1 MHNSK
6 FIIQNSKFKIQNLI
20 ILADDITGAAEVAG
34 AAAARG
40 YRVRLVCG
48 GDNASLPEEE
58 PEANIITVI
67 ATDMR
72 SMTADEAITE
82 TRRIAA
88 LLRPVGESAVGE
100 SAIPSQTSP
109 SLWEGRGRV
118 VREGLIIKTD
128 SALRGHVVP
137 ILTTLMHTLGY
148 QRAVY
153 LPANPSKG
161 RIIRNGIY
169 YVEGTPIHETAF
181 SYDPEFPAHTSCL
194 KERFPEAQD
203 SGIIMPDAE
212 SREDIIRVIEHY
224 TSTSTLFAGAAD
236 LIDALLTPHPN
247 PLPRRGSS
255 GEADSSPFTLH
266 SSLFTSPRGGSG
278 WGCLFLC
285 GSTQSKPPHIG
296 IPITEM
302 PQSVYNGS
310 TELEEWKREAGD
322 LYQKEG
328 SLIITLPPV
337 NVPVS
342 VPVSIP
348 VGESAIPSQTPSS
361 LAHHL
366 REMTA
371 ALIHHLVA
379 IRMPH
384 YLILEGGAS
393 AFAALRH
400 LGWNKLEVISQ
411 LAPGVNLSKAPN
423 GTFVI
428 MKPGSYPWGQAL
440 SVEH

>member
-1 MHNSK
+1 MVN
-6 FIIQNSKFKIQNLI
+6 ILI
-20 ILADDITGAAEVAG
+20 IADDITGAAEVAG

-40 YRVRLVCG
+40 HHVRLVCG
-48 GDNASLPEEE
+48 ADSASLSLETTDHGHS
-58 PEANIITVI
+58 IITVI

-72 SMTADEAITE
+72 SMTADEAIAE

-88 LLRPVGESAVGE
+88 LLDHVGER
-100 SAIPSQTSP
+100 I
-109 SLWEGRGRV
+109 
-118 VREGLIIKTD
+118 IIKTD

-137 ILTTLMHTLGY
+137 ILTTLMHSLDY

-161 RIIRNGIY
+161 RIIRDGTY
-169 YVEGTPIHETAF
+169 YVEGTPIHQTAF
-181 SYDPEFPAHTSCL
+181 SYDPEFPAHTSCM

-212 SREDIIRVIEHY
+212 SREDIIRVIENY
-224 TSTSTLFAGAAD
+224 DNPQTLFAGAAD
-236 LIDALLTPHPN
+236 LIDALLTPQFSKLN
-247 PLPRRGSS
+247 AQSSKLNAQSSKLNAQSSKPLTPTLSKGES
-255 GEADSSPFTLH
+255 G
-266 SSLFTSPRGGSG
+266 R
-278 WGCLFLC
+278 GCLLLC

-302 PQSVYNGS
+302 PLSVYNGS
-310 TELEEWKREAGD
+310 TDLEEWKREAGD

-328 SLIITLPPV
+328 SLIIT
-337 NVPVS
+337 
-342 VPVSIP
+342 
-348 VGESAIPSQTPSS
+348 IPSPLNFQSLMLKAQSPSPSPQPS

-379 IRMPH
+379 IRMPQQ
-384 YLILEGGAS
+384 LILEGGAS

-400 LGWNKLEVISQ
+400 LGWSKLEVISL
-411 LAPGVNLSKAPN
+411 LAPGVVLTKAPN

-428 MKPGSYPWGQAL
+428 MKPGSYPWGEAL
-440 SVEH
+440 SVKL

>member
-1 MHNSK
+1 MFNV
-6 FIIQNSKFKIQNLI
+6 LI
-20 ILADDITGAAEVAG
+20 IADDITGAAEVAG

-40 YRVRLVCG
+40 HHVRLVCG
-48 GDNASLPEEE
+48 ADSASLSLETPDHGHS
-58 PEANIITVI
+58 IITVI

-72 SMTADEAITE
+72 SMTADEAIAE

-88 LLRPVGESAVGE
+88 LLDHLGER
-100 SAIPSQTSP
+100 I
-109 SLWEGRGRV
+109 
-118 VREGLIIKTD
+118 IIKTD

-137 ILTTLMHTLGY
+137 ILTTLMHSLDY

-161 RIIRNGIY
+161 RIIRDGTY
-169 YVEGTPIHETAF
+169 YVEGTPIHQTAF
-181 SYDPEFPAHTSCL
+181 SYDPEFPAHTSCM

-212 SREDIIRVIEHY
+212 SREDIIRVIENY
-224 TSTSTLFAGAAD
+224 DNPQTLFAGAAD
-236 LIDALLTPHPN
+236 LIDALLTPQFSKLN
-247 PLPRRGSS
+247 AQSSKLNAQSSKPLTPALSQ
-255 GEADSSPFTLH
+255 GEGAPARPILH
-266 SSLFTSPRGGSG
+266 SSLFTLHSS
-278 WGCLFLC
+278 LFLC

-302 PQSVYNGS
+302 PLSVYNGS
-310 TELEEWKREAGD
+310 TDLEEWKREAGD

-337 NVPVS
+337 NVPVNVPVS

-348 VGESAIPSQTPSS
+348 VGESAIQSQTPSS

-379 IRMPH
+379 IRMPQQ
-384 YLILEGGAS
+384 LILEGGAS

-400 LGWNKLEVISQ
+400 LGWSKLEVISL
-411 LAPGVNLSKAPN
+411 LAPGVVLTKAPN

-428 MKPGSYPWGQAL
+428 MKPGSYPWGEAL
-440 SVEH
+440 SVKR

>member
-1 MHNSK
+1 MFN
-6 FIIQNSKFKIQNLI
+6 ILI
-20 ILADDITGAAEVAG
+20 IADDITGAAEVAG

-40 YRVRLVCG
+40 HHVRLICG
-48 GDNASLPEEE
+48 ADSASLSLETTDHGHS
-58 PEANIITVI
+58 IITVI

-72 SMTADEAITE
+72 SMTADEAIAE

-88 LLRPVGESAVGE
+88 LLDHLGER
-100 SAIPSQTSP
+100 I
-109 SLWEGRGRV
+109 
-118 VREGLIIKTD
+118 IIKTD

-137 ILTTLMHTLGY
+137 ILTTLMHSLDY

-161 RIIRNGIY
+161 RIIRDGTY
-169 YVEGTPIHETAF
+169 YVEGTPIHQTAF
-181 SYDPEFPAHTSCL
+181 SYDPEFPAHTSCM

-212 SREDIIRVIEHY
+212 SREDIIRVIENY
-224 TSTSTLFAGAAD
+224 DNPQTLFAGAAD
-236 LIDALLTPHPN
+236 LIDALLTPQFSKLN
-247 PLPRRGSS
+247 AQSSKLNAQSSKPLTPALSQ
-255 GEADSSPFTLH
+255 GEGAPARPILH
-266 SSLFTSPRGGSG
+266 SSLFTLHSS
-278 WGCLFLC
+278 LFLC

-302 PQSVYNGS
+302 PLSVYNGS
-310 TELEEWKREAGD
+310 TDLEEWKREAGD

-328 SLIITLPPV
+328 SLIIT
-337 NVPVS
+337 
-342 VPVSIP
+342 
-348 VGESAIPSQTPSS
+348 IPSPLNSQSLMLKAQSPSPQPS

-379 IRMPH
+379 IRMPQQ
-384 YLILEGGAS
+384 LILEGGAS

-400 LGWNKLEVISQ
+400 LGWSKLEVISQ
-411 LAPGVNLSKAPN
+411 LAPGVVLTKAPN

-428 MKPGSYPWGQAL
+428 MKPGSYPWGEAL
-440 SVEH
+440 SFKL

>member
-1 MHNSK
+1 M
-6 FIIQNSKFKIQNLI
+6 I

-34 AAAARG
+34 AASARG
-40 YRVRLVCG
+40 HRVRLVCG
-48 GDNASLPEEE
+48 GGNASLPKEA

-72 SMTADEAITE
+72 SMTADEAIAE

-88 LLRPVGESAVGE
+88 LLAPVGESAVGK
-100 SAIPSQTSP
+100 SAIPSQTPPSP
-109 SLWEGRGRV
+109 WEGRGGV
-118 VREGLIIKTD
+118 VPQGLIIKTD

-137 ILTTLMHTLGY
+137 ILTTLIHTLGY

-161 RIIRNGIY
+161 RIIRDGIY
-169 YVEGTPIHETAF
+169 FVEGIPIHETAF

-194 KERFPEAQD
+194 KERFPEAQG

-224 TSTSTLFAGAAD
+224 NTPHTLFAGAAD
-236 LIDALLTPHPN
+236 LIDALL
-247 PLPRRGSS
+247 S
-255 GEADSSPFTLH
+255 GNYSLLVPCATHKCGD
-266 SSLFTSPRGGSG
+266 SSLFTFHSS
-278 WGCLFLC
+278 LSTIFLC

-302 PQSVYNGS
+302 PLSVYNGS
-310 TELEEWKREAGD
+310 TDLEAWKREASD

-337 NVPVS
+337 NVPSVHFS
-342 VPVSIP
+342 GVLAAVPVNVP
-348 VGESAIPSQTPSS
+348 VPAGESAIPSQTPPSPWEGRGGV

-379 IRMPH
+379 IRMPQQ
-384 YLILEGGAS
+384 LILEGGAS

-400 LGWNKLEVISQ
+400 LGWNKLEVVSQ
-411 LAPGVNLSKAPN
+411 LAPGVILTKAPN

-428 MKPGSYPWGQAL
+428 LKPGSYPWGEAL
-440 SVEH
+440 SFENFEPRMRRL

>member
-1 MHNSK
+1 M
-6 FIIQNSKFKIQNLI
+6 FII
-20 ILADDITGAAEVAG
+20 ADDITGAAEVAG

-40 YRVRLVCG
+40 HHVRLVCG
-48 GDNASLPEEE
+48 ADSASLSLETSDHGHS
-58 PEANIITVI
+58 IITVI

-72 SMTADEAITE
+72 SMTADEAIAE

-88 LLRPVGESAVGE
+88 LLDHLGER
-100 SAIPSQTSP
+100 I
-109 SLWEGRGRV
+109 
-118 VREGLIIKTD
+118 IIKTD

-137 ILTTLMHTLGY
+137 ILTTLMHSLDY

-161 RIIRNGIY
+161 RIIRDGTY
-169 YVEGTPIHETAF
+169 YVEGTPIHQTAF
-181 SYDPEFPAHTSCL
+181 SYDPEFPAHTSCM

-212 SREDIIRVIEHY
+212 SREDIIRVIENY
-224 TSTSTLFAGAAD
+224 DNPQTLFAGAAD
-236 LIDALLTPHPN
+236 LIDALLTPQFSKLN
-247 PLPRRGSS
+247 AQSSKLNAQSSKPLTPALSQ
-255 GEADSSPFTLH
+255 GEGAPARPILH
-266 SSLFTSPRGGSG
+266 SSLFTLHSS
-278 WGCLFLC
+278 LFLC

-302 PQSVYNGS
+302 PLSVYNGS
-310 TELEEWKREAGD
+310 TDLEEWKREAGD

-328 SLIITLPPV
+328 SLIIT
-337 NVPVS
+337 
-342 VPVSIP
+342 
-348 VGESAIPSQTPSS
+348 IPSPLNSQSLMLKAQSPSPQPS

-379 IRMPH
+379 IRMPQQ
-384 YLILEGGAS
+384 LILEGGAS
-393 AFAALRH
+393 AFAALRQ
-400 LGWNKLEVISQ
+400 LGWSKLEVISQ
-411 LAPGVNLSKAPN
+411 LAPGVVLTKAPD

-428 MKPGSYPWGQAL
+428 MKPGSYPWGEAL
-440 SVEH
+440 SVKR

>member
-1 MHNSK
+1 METTDHGHS
-6 FIIQNSKFKIQNLI
+6 
-20 ILADDITGAAEVAG
+20 
-34 AAAARG
+34 
-40 YRVRLVCG
+40 
-48 GDNASLPEEE
+48 
-58 PEANIITVI
+58 IITVI

-72 SMTADEAITE
+72 SMTADEAIAE

-88 LLRPVGESAVGE
+88 LLDHLGER
-100 SAIPSQTSP
+100 I
-109 SLWEGRGRV
+109 
-118 VREGLIIKTD
+118 IIKTD

-137 ILTTLMHTLGY
+137 ILTTLMHSLDY

-161 RIIRNGIY
+161 RIIRDGTY
-169 YVEGTPIHETAF
+169 YVEGTPIHQTAF
-181 SYDPEFPAHTSCL
+181 SYDPEFPAHTSCM

-212 SREDIIRVIEHY
+212 SREDIIRVIENY
-224 TSTSTLFAGAAD
+224 DNPQTLFAGAAD
-236 LIDALLTPHPN
+236 LIDALLTPQFSKLN
-247 PLPRRGSS
+247 AQSSKLNAQSSKPLTPALSQGEGAPARPILHSS
-255 GEADSSPFTLH
+255 LFTLH
-266 SSLFTSPRGGSG
+266 SSL
-278 WGCLFLC
+278 LLC

-302 PQSVYNGS
+302 PLSVYNGS
-310 TELEEWKREAGD
+310 TDLEEWKREAGD

-328 SLIITLPPV
+328 SLIIT
-337 NVPVS
+337 
-342 VPVSIP
+342 
-348 VGESAIPSQTPSS
+348 IPSPLNSQSLMLKAQSPKLNAQSSKLNAQSPSPQPS

-379 IRMPH
+379 IRMPQQ
-384 YLILEGGAS
+384 LILEGGAS

-400 LGWNKLEVISQ
+400 LGWSKLEVISQ
-411 LAPGVNLSKAPN
+411 LAPGVVLTKAPN

-428 MKPGSYPWGQAL
+428 MKPGSYPWGEAL
-440 SVEH
+440 SFKH

>member
-1 MHNSK
+1 MFNIV
-6 FIIQNSKFKIQNLI
+6 II
-20 ILADDITGAAEVAG
+20 ADDITGAAEVAG

-40 YRVRLVCG
+40 HHVRLVCG
-48 GDNASLPEEE
+48 ADSASLSLETTDHGHS
-58 PEANIITVI
+58 IITVI

-72 SMTADEAITE
+72 SMTADEAIAE

-88 LLRPVGESAVGE
+88 LLDHLGER
-100 SAIPSQTSP
+100 I
-109 SLWEGRGRV
+109 
-118 VREGLIIKTD
+118 IIKTD

-137 ILTTLMHTLGY
+137 ILTTLMHSLDY

-161 RIIRNGIY
+161 RIIRDGTY
-169 YVEGTPIHETAF
+169 YVEGTPIHQTAF
-181 SYDPEFPAHTSCL
+181 SYDPEFPAHTSCM

-212 SREDIIRVIEHY
+212 SREDIIRVIENY
-224 TSTSTLFAGAAD
+224 DNPQTLFAGAAD
-236 LIDALLTPHPN
+236 LIDALLTPQFSKLN
-247 PLPRRGSS
+247 AQSSKPLTPALSQGEGAPARPILHSS
-255 GEADSSPFTLH
+255 LFTLH
-266 SSLFTSPRGGSG
+266 SSL
-278 WGCLFLC
+278 LLC

-302 PQSVYNGS
+302 PLSVYNGS
-310 TELEEWKREAGD
+310 TDLEEWKREAGD

-328 SLIITLPPV
+328 SLIIT
-337 NVPVS
+337 
-342 VPVSIP
+342 
-348 VGESAIPSQTPSS
+348 IPSPLNSQSLMFKAQSPSPQPS

-371 ALIHHLVA
+371 TLIHHLVA
-379 IRMPH
+379 IRMPQQ
-384 YLILEGGAS
+384 LILEGGAS

-400 LGWNKLEVISQ
+400 LGWSKLEVISL
-411 LAPGVNLSKAPN
+411 LAPGVVLTKAPN

-428 MKPGSYPWGQAL
+428 MKPGSYPWGEAL
-440 SVEH
+440 SVKR

>member
-1 MHNSK
+1 MFNV
-6 FIIQNSKFKIQNLI
+6 LI
-20 ILADDITGAAEVAG
+20 IADDITGAAEVAG

-40 YRVRLVCG
+40 HHVRLVCG
-48 GDNASLPEEE
+48 ADSASLSLE
-58 PEANIITVI
+58 PPDHGHSIITVI

-72 SMTADEAITE
+72 SMTADEAIAE

-88 LLRPVGESAVGE
+88 LLDHLGER
-100 SAIPSQTSP
+100 I
-109 SLWEGRGRV
+109 
-118 VREGLIIKTD
+118 IIKTD

-137 ILTTLMHTLGY
+137 ILTTLMHSLDY

-161 RIIRNGIY
+161 RIIRDGTY
-169 YVEGTPIHETAF
+169 YVEGTPIHQTAF
-181 SYDPEFPAHTSCL
+181 SYDPEFPAHTSCM

-212 SREDIIRVIEHY
+212 SREDIIRVIENY
-224 TSTSTLFAGAAD
+224 DNPQTLFAGAAD
-236 LIDALLTPHPN
+236 LIDALLTPQFSKLN
-247 PLPRRGSS
+247 AQSSKLNAQSSKPLTPALSQ
-255 GEADSSPFTLH
+255 GEGAPARPILH
-266 SSLFTSPRGGSG
+266 SSLFTLHSS
-278 WGCLFLC
+278 LFLC

-302 PQSVYNGS
+302 PLSVYNGS
-310 TELEEWKREAGD
+310 TDLEEWKREAGD

-328 SLIITLPPV
+328 SLIIT
-337 NVPVS
+337 
-342 VPVSIP
+342 
-348 VGESAIPSQTPSS
+348 IPSPLNSQSLMLKAQSPSPQPS

-379 IRMPH
+379 IRMPQQ
-384 YLILEGGAS
+384 LILEGGAS

-400 LGWNKLEVISQ
+400 LGWSKLEVISQ
-411 LAPGVNLSKAPN
+411 LAPGVVLTKAPN

-428 MKPGSYPWGQAL
+428 MKPGSYPWGEAL
-440 SVEH
+440 SFKL

>member
-1 MHNSK
+1 M
-6 FIIQNSKFKIQNLI
+6 I

-40 YRVRLVCG
+40 HRVRLVCG
-48 GDNASLPEEE
+48 GDNASLPEED

-72 SMTADEAITE
+72 SMTADEAIAE

-88 LLRPVGESAVGE
+88 LLNPAQSISALSALSARPYCTVGE

-224 TSTSTLFAGAAD
+224 TSPSTLFAGAAD
-236 LIDALLTPHPN
+236 LIDALL
-247 PLPRRGSS
+247 S
-255 GEADSSPFTLH
+255 GNYSLLVPCATHKCGD
-266 SSLFTSPRGGSG
+266 SSLFTFHSS
-278 WGCLFLC
+278 LSTIFLC

-310 TELEEWKREAGD
+310 TELEEWKREASD

-337 NVPVS
+337 NVPVNVPVS

-348 VGESAIPSQTPSS
+348 VGESAIQSQTPSS

-440 SVEH
+440 SFEH

>member
-1 MHNSK
+1 MFN
-6 FIIQNSKFKIQNLI
+6 ILI
-20 ILADDITGAAEVAG
+20 IADDITGAAEVAG

-40 YRVRLVCG
+40 HHVRLVCG
-48 GDNASLPEEE
+48 ADSASLSLETTDHGHS
-58 PEANIITVI
+58 IITVI

-72 SMTADEAITE
+72 SMTADEAIAE

-88 LLRPVGESAVGE
+88 LLDHF
-100 SAIPSQTSP
+100 
-109 SLWEGRGRV
+109 
-118 VREGLIIKTD
+118 RERIIIKTD

-137 ILTTLMHTLGY
+137 ILTTLMHSLDY

-161 RIIRNGIY
+161 RIIRDGTY
-169 YVEGTPIHETAF
+169 YVEGTPIHQTAF
-181 SYDPEFPAHTSCL
+181 SYDPEFPAHTSCM

-212 SREDIIRVIEHY
+212 SREDIIRVIENY
-224 TSTSTLFAGAAD
+224 DNPQTLFAGAAD
-236 LIDALLTPHPN
+236 LIDALLTPQFSKLN
-247 PLPRRGSS
+247 AQSSKLNAQSSKLNAQSSKPLTPALSQGEGAPARPILHSS
-255 GEADSSPFTLH
+255 LFTLH
-266 SSLFTSPRGGSG
+266 SSL
-278 WGCLFLC
+278 LLC

-302 PQSVYNGS
+302 PLSVYNGS
-310 TELEEWKREAGD
+310 TDLEEWKREAGD

-328 SLIITLPPV
+328 SLIIT
-337 NVPVS
+337 
-342 VPVSIP
+342 
-348 VGESAIPSQTPSS
+348 IPSPLNSQSLMLKVQSLMLKAQSPSPQPS

-379 IRMPH
+379 IRMPQQ
-384 YLILEGGAS
+384 LILEGGAS

-400 LGWNKLEVISQ
+400 LGWSKLEVIS
-411 LAPGVNLSKAPN
+411 LMAPGVVLTKAPN

-428 MKPGSYPWGQAL
+428 MKPGSYPWGKAL
-440 SVEH
+440 SFKH